1 MIHTLLKWT
10 EKEKLLKYGFCKML
24 HRYKWTSDQLNVHS
38 KLVKKWWKK
47 CSTSQRFICIEVTS
61 YKIHISVNPT
71 QIPIKAYCPLSALK
85 YVRIQHE
92 TTSTNVVQSPRK
104 DFGNDCKNTKKK
116 TRHNRGDLET
126 QAFSNFS
133 CMILNPNNLFHI
145 EF

>member
-1 MIHTLLKWT
+1 MINF
-10 EKEKLLKYGFCKML
+10 EKTIVYHFLVKYGFC
-24 HRYKWTSDQLNVHS
+24 TN
-38 KLVKKWWKK
+38 KLWPVDLTFFQISADLEKVR
-47 CSTSQRFICIEVTS
+47 TTGQRFICIEVTS

-92 TTSTNVVQSPRK
+92 TTSTNVVQSPCK

-126 QAFSNFS
+126 QAFSNFF
-133 CMILNPNNLFHI
+133 CMILNPNYLFHI